1 MNGISVAILAGGLAT
16 RLYPVTETY
25 PKSLIEINGTP
36 FIKHQLLLLESKGIK
51 DVVLCLGKF
60 SEKVMDF
67 LDSENFTSL
76 KIKYSLDGEKL
87 LGTGGAVRK
96 AMQLLSDP
104 FGVLYGDSFLN
115 IDYIDIINYFNKL
128 DKLGLMTVIRNEDK
142 WDKSNVVF
150 KNNEI
155 LKYDKSGG
163 HEFNHIDYG
172 FNILRKKAFNDFT
185 LDNFDLKDVL
195 AKLIKNNDL
204 SGFEVFNR
212 FYEIGSFEGIKETE
226 NILTLRVVVR
236 FGHRLVVTP
245 DSTQKAEDL
254 PPGIYH
260 VYIVIYADNLIIGPA
275 WYKIKWKAD
284 YSSGSPCSISNE
296 ASP

>member
-226 NILTLRVVVR
+226 NYLRTL
-236 FGHRLVVTP
+236 
-245 DSTQKAEDL
+245 
-254 PPGIYH
+254 
-260 VYIVIYADNLIIGPA
+260 NL
-275 WYKIKWKAD
+275 
-284 YSSGSPCSISNE
+284 
-296 ASP
+296 